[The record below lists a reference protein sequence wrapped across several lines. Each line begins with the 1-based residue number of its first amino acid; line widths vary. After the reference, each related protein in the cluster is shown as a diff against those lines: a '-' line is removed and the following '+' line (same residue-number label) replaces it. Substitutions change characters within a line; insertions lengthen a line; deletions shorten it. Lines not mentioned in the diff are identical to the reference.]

1 MCREDADWKFDVVS
15 IFHCGHVSRKWQ
27 FAQAYEDIVLAAKKL
42 SGIVCQNLFIKF
54 FFFMYSGEACWACML
69 FFHQHP
75 GSWPAFSSV
84 WFFHH
89 SCPGVYSQSEGFQ
102 FCSKCLLV
110 LFFLLWVCCFFVCF
124 VWFFT
129 NLWFTGAWLHKLSLK
144 VVYEGQN
151 TLSPILIANPIF
163 CCLNPL
169 FTHIHSLCPQWP
181 FFIFMILSL
190 LDFRGQ
196 KDK

>member
-1 MCREDADWKFDVVS
+1 MS

-75 GSWPAFSSV
+75 GSWPAFSSWLLSV

-110 LFFLLWVCCFFVCF
+110 LFFLLWVCCFFMCF

-129 NLWFTGAWLHKLSLK
+129 NLIYRSMTTQ
-144 VVYEGQN
+144 VVTESCLWRSEYTKPNFNSKSHFLLLES
-151 TLSPILIANPIF
+151 TLYS
-163 CCLNPL
+163 
-169 FTHIHSLCPQWP
+169 HSLIMPTVALFHFYDFKP
-181 FFIFMILSL
+181 FRF
-190 LDFRGQ
+190 
-196 KDK
+196 